1 MIGLTSDAFAGGKSH
16 PVRPYGVRR
25 SAVEEFAEK
34 FDRGVGYEI
43 EPLSDRY
50 GSALDLDFDA
60 LVVSEE
66 TLPVA
71 IEINRLRRER
81 GRRKVD
87 IHQISLR
94 PRRGRALDL
103 VDADPARRDRR
114 ARKGHGGV
122 KLGAGGRTISL
133 ALSASDGEITCRRLR
148 RRPADT
154 VSRGTGGEAE
164 ASSRWGGSRAE
175 RGGGRR
181 ESLPHF

>member
-1 MIGLTSDAFAGGKSH
+1 MKIMVGGTFDPLHDGHRALLTRSFELAGPGGMVVIGLTSDRFAGEKSH
-16 PVRPYGVRR
+16 PVRPYELRRAGVERFVR
-25 SAVEEFAEK
+25 E

-87 IHQISLR
+87 IHQISCVLAED
-94 PRRGRALDL
+94 GRW
-103 VDADPARRDRR
+103 
-114 ARKGHGGV
+114 
-122 KLGAGGRTISL
+122 IS
-133 ALSASDGEITCRRLR
+133 STRIWRGEI
-148 RRPADT
+148 D
-154 VSRGTGGEAE
+154 EH
-164 ASSRWGGSRAE
+164 
-175 RGGGRR
+175 GRVMAG
-181 ESLPHF
+181 